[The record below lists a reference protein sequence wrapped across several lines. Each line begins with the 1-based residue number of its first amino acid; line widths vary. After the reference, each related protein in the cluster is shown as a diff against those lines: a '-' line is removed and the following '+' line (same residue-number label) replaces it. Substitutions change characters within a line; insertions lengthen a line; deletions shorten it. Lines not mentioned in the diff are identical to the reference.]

1 MDARYDVVV
10 VGGGPAGI
18 GAAMAASAG
27 CTPRELNVG
36 DIQAALRADGVDLER
51 NPL

>member
-1 MDARYDVVV
+1 MTWWSSA
-10 VGGGPAGI
+10 AGRR
-18 GAAMAASAG
+18 GSAAAMAVSAG